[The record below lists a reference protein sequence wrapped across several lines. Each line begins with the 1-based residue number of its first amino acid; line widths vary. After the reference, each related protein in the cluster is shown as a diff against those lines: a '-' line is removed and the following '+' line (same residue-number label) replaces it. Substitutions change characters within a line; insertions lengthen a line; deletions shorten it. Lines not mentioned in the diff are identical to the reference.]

1 MNVTIVRLLLA
12 LLLTVAS
19 CLAKDKPL
27 LSEGFQKAGLRA
39 LIVVMNEDDPDSD
52 RVKNAMDD
60 AEAQQNNSSDEL
72 MFSHLLIFEGMRRL
86 QRPAA
91 LRECK
96 NDIESALR
104 LRKAIDLPKSCHY

>member
-52 RVKNAMDD
+52 RVKN